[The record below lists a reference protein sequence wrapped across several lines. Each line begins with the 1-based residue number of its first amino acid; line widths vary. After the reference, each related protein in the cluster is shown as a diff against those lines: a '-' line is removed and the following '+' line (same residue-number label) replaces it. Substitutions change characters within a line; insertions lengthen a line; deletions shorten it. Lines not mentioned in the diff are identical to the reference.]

1 MALDSI
7 QLSKLKVIHN
17 LDAVDMN
24 MQKLVSIQKTM
35 LGLLVFAIV
44 AIVLN
49 LVFIV
54 LFTYI
59 QYRDLIKVVD
69 SAAIQGAPGG
79 LATAFACK
87 FGQVVWLFE
96 QLVPD
101 CAALLRDG
109 PDAQLVLLAEP
120 DRDHADDA

>member
-87 FGQVVWLFE
+87 FPVLAKWFGFLSSSY
-96 QLVPD
+96 PI
-101 CAALLRDG
+101 ALLFCVTD
-109 PDAQLVLLAEP
+109 PTLNSYF
-120 DRDHADDA
+120 